1 MNGPRI
7 PSHHEHGSACPVA
20 GVAAR
25 RTGGCL
31 PPLCIALELNRLGRS
46 EEAVAGLQQLLADRP
61 EHVPSYYQLAMLLGE
76 MSLNAE
82 AIAVCE
88 AGALRCIVSGDRK
101 ARAELLSLK
110 AVLEENV
117 D

>member
-1 MNGPRI
+1 MGRTSLHPV
-7 PSHHEHGSACPVA
+7 SAERLAQLQELLQEEPGDA
-20 GVAAR
+20 FLLYA
-25 RTGGCL
+25 
-31 PPLCIALELNRLGRS
+31 IALELNRLGRS
-46 EEAVAGLQQLLADRP
+46 EEAIAELQQLLADRP

-76 MSLNAE
+76 MSRTAE